1 MFPRKETF
9 NITVRD
15 NEKRYYTL
23 ILAECPRNQEN
34 CNVAVVTQQLH
45 YNFETF
51 IIRKRLMLIL
61 DMRTDTTHCS
71 QSEVHGRKELII
83 RVARAAPLINND
95 SLL

>member
-34 CNVAVVTQQLH
+34 CNVAVGSMNV
-45 YNFETF
+45 ETF